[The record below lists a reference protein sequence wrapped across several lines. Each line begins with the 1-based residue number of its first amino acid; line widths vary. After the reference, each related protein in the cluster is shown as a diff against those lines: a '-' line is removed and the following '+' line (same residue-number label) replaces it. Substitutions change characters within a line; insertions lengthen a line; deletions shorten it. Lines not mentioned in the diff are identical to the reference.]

1 MCNLL
6 IERRAEVRQHTPD
19 GKLAAV
25 ESAIEAGNS
34 RVVEMLRDRLSR
46 AAALAQQ
53 ELLQEELLQEERR
66 YEQTER
72 STLSIGS
79 GGGARRPHGGKRGA
93 TKSSKAG
100 KR

>member
-53 ELLQEELLQEERR
+53 ELLQEELLQERR